1 MVTGRGEVPVR
12 VSVAMV
18 SYNGEK
24 YLKEQIESVLQQLG
38 PEDELVVSDDGSTD
52 RTLEILEEYQ
62 NRDAR
67 VRLLQGPGR
76 GIKKNVEHVLRH
88 AMKERLKS
96 LKGKQCLPVRIIA
109 MVWVTV
115 CQSAR
120 LMRSA
125 LRRGKRPLMTRLL

>member
-52 RTLEILEEYQ
+52 RTLEILEKMWSMCCGT
-62 NRDAR
+62 
-67 VRLLQGPGR
+67 QGDPIFFWRIRMISGR
-76 GIKKNVEHVLRH
+76 RIRWIRCCGPFRKKMPWWSSMTPKYLRG
-88 AMKERLKS
+88 KS
-96 LKGKQCLPVRIIA
+96 
-109 MVWVTV
+109 
-115 CQSAR
+115 
-120 LMRSA
+120 
-125 LRRGKRPLMTRLL
+125 RRGL

>member
-67 VRLLQGPGR
+67 VRLL
-76 GIKKNVEHVLRH
+76 
-88 AMKERLKS
+88 
-96 LKGKQCLPVRIIA
+96 
-109 MVWVTV
+109 
-115 CQSAR
+115 
-120 LMRSA
+120 
-125 LRRGKRPLMTRLL
+125 